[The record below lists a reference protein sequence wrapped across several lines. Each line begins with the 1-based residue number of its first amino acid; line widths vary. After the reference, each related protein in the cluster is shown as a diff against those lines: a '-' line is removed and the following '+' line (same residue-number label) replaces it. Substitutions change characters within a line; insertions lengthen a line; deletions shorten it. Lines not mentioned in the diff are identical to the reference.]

1 MPDSPIYVAKPYLPE
16 RQVLEKYINEIYATN
31 RLTNNGPLV
40 KKLEER
46 LKDFLGVRNV
56 IPVANGTLALQ
67 VAYKALS
74 LKSSAITTP
83 YSFVATT
90 SSLVWEN
97 INPVFADIHPKRL
110 TIDPQKIK
118 ESLSNGVSGIIPVHV
133 YGNPC
138 DVTQIQELA
147 QKNSLNVI
155 YDAAHAFGVRY
166 AGRSLLSYGDISVL
180 SFHATKLFHTIEGGA
195 LITDNDELAT
205 KIRLMINFG
214 IAGYEDIRDVGIN
227 AKMNE
232 FEAAMGLALL
242 DNIGSILE
250 AYRRNWRRYW
260 EELQDIVEFP
270 ELAPNTEWNYSYVPV
285 LFADEAQLL
294 KVMSALNRENIYPR
308 RYFYPSLDTLSYLL
322 PQRPCTVSR
331 NISSR
336 VLCLPTFFDMAEKD
350 ISSITSI
357 IKRVVKDV

>member
-205 KIRLMINFG
+205 K
-214 IAGYEDIRDVGIN
+214 
-227 AKMNE
+227 
-232 FEAAMGLALL
+232 
-242 DNIGSILE
+242 
-250 AYRRNWRRYW
+250 
-260 EELQDIVEFP
+260 
-270 ELAPNTEWNYSYVPV
+270 
-285 LFADEAQLL
+285 
-294 KVMSALNRENIYPR
+294 
-308 RYFYPSLDTLSYLL
+308 
-322 PQRPCTVSR
+322 
-331 NISSR
+331 
-336 VLCLPTFFDMAEKD
+336 
-350 ISSITSI
+350 
-357 IKRVVKDV
+357 